1 MNNSY
6 QAALLDRE
14 GVLIKLPKFSLEE
27 ASLDFITSKD
37 QLELIEGSIEGIKLL
52 NRKDIKVIII
62 TNMPQIGKGLITES
76 EANEI
81 NSQFTKLFQKQGA
94 RIDAIYY
101 CPHHP
106 THGIGKYKTECSCRK
121 PKAGLLLQAQKD
133 FNLDLEKSVMVGDR
147 TSDIKAG
154 IAAGCKTILVK
165 TGYGGQDNFKD
176 ASADKIVE
184 NILEA
189 AKIIAGDIIR

>member
-14 GVLIKLPKFSLEE
+14 GVLIQLPKFSLEE
-27 ASLDFITSKD
+27 ASLDFITRKD
-37 QLELIEGSIEGIKLL
+37 QLELIEGSIEAIKIL
-52 NRKDIKVIII
+52 NRKDIKVIIV
-62 TNMPQIGKGLITES
+62 TNMPQIGRGLITEA
-76 EANEI
+76 EAEEI
-81 NSQFTKLFQKQGA
+81 NSHFTKLFHKQGA
-94 RIDAIYY
+94 RIDGIYY

-106 THGIGKYKTECSCRK
+106 IHGIGKYKIECSCRK
-121 PKAGLLLQAQKD
+121 PKPGMLLQAQKD
-133 FNLDLEKSVMVGDR
+133 FNLDLEKSFMIGDR

-176 ASADKIVE
+176 ASADKVTE

-189 AKIIAGDIIR
+189 AKIIVGDILR